1 MNGMSKNTT
10 YTVSI
15 DRDKAG
21 KRLDRALADALPI
34 LSRSRIKVLMENGHV
49 SRGDGNLVTDPAVKA
64 NFGEIMVLELPVP
77 LQAKPIPQNIPLD
90 IIYEDKHLIVIDKPA
105 GLVVHPSAGHRDGTL
120 VNALLHHCHGQLSG
134 IGGFTRPGIVHR
146 LDKDTSGLLV
156 ASKNDI
162 SHQGLS
168 EQFAQHDIER
178 AYKALVWGI
187 PVPNFSTVCGSIGRS
202 PRNRKKMAVVKRGGK
217 AAITHYRTLD
227 IFGNLAALVECRLET
242 GRTHQIRVHMS
253 SIGHSVIGDPLYGG
267 GIRRCPASVNSDFR
281 QKLQNTNG
289 QLLHAY
295 LLSFSHPITR
305 KILRFKSNNI
315 SEINSVICCL
325 EGR

>member
-1 MNGMSKNTT
+1 MSKNTT

-21 KRLDRALADALPI
+21 KRLDRALADALPN
-34 LSRSRIKVLMENGHV
+34 LSRSRIKALMENGHV
-49 SRGDGNLVTDPAVKA
+49 SHGDGHLITDPAVKA

-77 LQAKPIPQNIPLD
+77 LQAKPIPQNISLN
-90 IIYEDKHLIVIDKPA
+90 IIYEDKHLIVVDKPA

-120 VNALLHHCHGQLSG
+120 VNALLYHCDGQLSG
-134 IGGFTRPGIVHR
+134 VGGVSRPGIVHR

-168 EQFAQHDIER
+168 EQFARHDIER

-187 PVPNFSTVCGSIGRS
+187 PIPNLGKVSGNIGRS

-227 IFGNLAALVECRLET
+227 KFGNLAALVECRLET

-267 GIRRCPASVNSDFR
+267 GIRRCPGSLHSEFR
-281 QKLQNTNG
+281 QKLQNIKG

-295 LLSFSHPITR
+295 TLGFSHPITR
-305 KILRFKSNNI
+305 KSLRFKSNNL
-315 SEINSVICCL
+315 SEINSIIGIL